1 VAPIESLNEVQVTVL
16 SSSKG
21 LSLMSST
28 RFTNLYI
35 TIIIIEGASPIEDK
49 GQDVLEEVEKG
60 WGPEDDK

>member
-1 VAPIESLNEVQVTVL
+1 
-16 SSSKG
+16 
-21 LSLMSST
+21 MSST